1 MSKYDEIERLGK
13 LREEGNISQEEYER
27 EKEKILNAAP
37 PAAKNVNGDLGM
49 DPKSFALLLHL
60 SSLIFGI
67 FGPLVMWLIGKEKDS
82 FVDAHGKTAVNFH
95 ISMIIYYVASGILSL
110 IFIGIFMLFALLI
123 MQLVFTIIAAVKANN
138 GEHYNYPLTIQF
150 IK

>member
-13 LREEGNISQEEYER
+13 LRDEGNISQEEYER

-37 PAAKNVNGDLGM
+37 PATKNVNGDLGM

-60 SSLIFGI
+60 SSLLFPL
-67 FGPLVMWLIGKEKDS
+67 FGPLVMWLIGKDKDP
-82 FVDAHGKTAVNFH
+82 FVDAHGKSAVNFH
-95 ISMIIYYVASGILSL
+95 ISMTIYYIGSL
-110 IFIGIFMLFALLI
+110 LLMIVFIGVFMIFALVIIQLI
-123 MQLVFTIIAAVKANN
+123 FTIIAAVKANN
-138 GEHYNYPLTIQF
+138 GEHYSYPLTIQF